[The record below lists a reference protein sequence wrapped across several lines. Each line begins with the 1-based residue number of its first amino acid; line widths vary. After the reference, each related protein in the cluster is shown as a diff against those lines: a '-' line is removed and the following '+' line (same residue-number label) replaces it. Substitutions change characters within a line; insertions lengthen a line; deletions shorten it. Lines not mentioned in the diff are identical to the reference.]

1 VCCKAVRS
9 AILATVWLLVFSYN
23 ELLLGKLTVVTRKC
37 RLFKGAPPGVDP
49 EYLAVVGLYGKPIR
63 DEDMGEELLAGSRGI
78 AKEQSPWCGGQG
90 QSP

>member
-1 VCCKAVRS
+1 
-9 AILATVWLLVFSYN
+9 
-23 ELLLGKLTVVTRKC
+23 
-37 RLFKGAPPGVDP
+37 VDP